1 MPTRIRIQAS
11 AESNIGQVR
20 KTNEDAFGFDLD
32 RGLFVV
38 CDGVGGRQAGEVAS
52 RMAVDSLLESFVWH
66 TQNPIGGDV
75 LHRAIQR
82 VNRVLHE
89 ASRAEPAYLGM
100 STTIVAAHFD
110 GQRMTIAHVGDSR
123 AYLMRDFCLHRLTE
137 DHSLLAE
144 YVRAGNG
151 RLSNGQAA
159 KLEGVLT
166 QALGA
171 GPFVVPV
178 VTAVR
183 VAMGDCFLLATD
195 GLTRTVSHAEIQSIL
210 IASVSPEHACRQLV
224 SAANRGGGTD
234 NITCMVVQID

>member
-1 MPTRIRIQAS
+1 MQIRIQAS
-11 AESNIGQVR
+11 AESNIGQAR

-38 CDGVGGRQAGEVAS
+38 CDGVGGNQAGEIAS
-52 RMAVDSLLESFVWH
+52 RLAVDSLLETFVR
-66 TQNPIGGDV
+66 QMSKNIGGNV

-82 VNRVLHE
+82 VNRVLYE
-89 ASRAEPAYLGM
+89 SSRSQPAYAGM
-100 STTIVAAHFD
+100 STTVVAAHFD

-123 AYLMRDFCLHRLTE
+123 AYLMRNLSLHRLTE

-144 YVRAGNG
+144 HMRAG
-151 RLSNGQAA
+151 REKMSEAQAA

-171 GPFVVPV
+171 GQFVVPV
-178 VTAVR
+178 VTTIR
-183 VAMGDCFLLATD
+183 IRIGDCFLLATD
-195 GLTRTVSHAEIQSIL
+195 GLTRTISHSEIQSHL
-210 IASVSPEHACRQLV
+210 IASVSPEHACHQLI
-224 SAANRGGGTD
+224 SAANRAGGSD

>member
-1 MPTRIRIQAS
+1 MQIRIRAS

-52 RMAVDSLLESFVWH
+52 RLAVDSLLDTFA
-66 TQNPIGGDV
+66 QRNGNNLGGDV

-89 ASRAEPAYLGM
+89 ASNAEPAYAGM
-100 STTIVAAHFD
+100 STTVVAAYFD
-110 GQRMTIAHVGDSR
+110 GRRMTIAHVGDSR
-123 AYLMRDFCLHRLTE
+123 AYLMRNCSLHRLTD

-144 YVRAGNG
+144 HLRAGRG
-151 RLSNGQAA
+151 QIPEAESARLDGI
-159 KLEGVLT
+159 LT

-171 GPFVVPV
+171 GEFVVPV
-178 VTAVR
+178 VTVVR
-183 VAMGDCFLLATD
+183 VTIGDCFLLATD
-195 GLTRTVSHAEIQSIL
+195 GLTRSVSLSEMQAHLTS
-210 IASVSPEHACRQLV
+210 SVSPEHACRQLV
-224 SAANRGGGTD
+224 NAANRAGGGD

>member
-1 MPTRIRIQAS
+1 MQIRIRAS
-11 AESNIGQVR
+11 AESNTGQVR

-52 RMAVDSLLESFVWH
+52 RLAVDSLLETFARR
-66 TQNPIGGDV
+66 NGNNIGGDV

-89 ASRAEPAYLGM
+89 ASSAEPAYAGM
-100 STTIVAAHFD
+100 STTVVAAYFD
-110 GQRMTIAHVGDSR
+110 GRRMTIAHVGDSR
-123 AYLMRDFCLHRLTE
+123 AYLMRNSSLHRLTE

-144 YVRAGNG
+144 YLRAG
-151 RLSNGQAA
+151 REQVPAAEAA

-166 QALGA
+166 QALGV
-171 GPFVVPV
+171 GDFVVPV
-178 VTAVR
+178 VTVVR
-183 VAMGDCFLLATD
+183 VTMGDCFLLATD
-195 GLTRTVSHAEIQSIL
+195 GLTRALSHAEMQTHL
-210 IASVSPEHACRQLV
+210 IGSVSPGHACRQLV
-224 SAANRGGGTD
+224 NAANRAGGAD